1 MKKLILTISVFS
13 SIVACSN
20 PQPERAAVPEKV
32 SMSQESGILLAE
44 GLLVS
49 TNDTM
54 CGMSVGNEP
63 ADTVTYDGKLFG
75 FCSSGCK
82 EAFLAERITK

>member
-1 MKKLILTISVFS
+1 MKKIILAICV
-13 SIVACSN
+13 IACAIACSN

-44 GLLVS
+44 GMLVS
-49 TNDTM
+49 TTDTM

-63 ADTVTYDGKLFG
+63 ADTLTYDGKLLG
-75 FCSSGCK
+75 FCSTGCK
-82 EAFLAERITK
+82 EAFLAERNTK